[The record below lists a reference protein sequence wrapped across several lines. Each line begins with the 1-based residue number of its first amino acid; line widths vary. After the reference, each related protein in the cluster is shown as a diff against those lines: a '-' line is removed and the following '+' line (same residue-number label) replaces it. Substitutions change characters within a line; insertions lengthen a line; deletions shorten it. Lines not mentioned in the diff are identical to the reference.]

1 MCGSIQK
8 IAGYTNQTLL
18 INRLATDRSCSVS
31 VGAKQI
37 VAIALDAPQRR
48 AWLAVDVSVNAA
60 GVLVLPPAVVAY
72 ALGSWTITETLRVLS
87 CTLNTY
93 KSTRT
98 LCLAGTDA
106 SPAGAPS
113 GMLGFASLE
122 LHAGTL
128 NAYSRV
134 AGDEMASTFVPPNIV
149 LVSPRRFVLGSSST
163 LAGDVIR
170 VQTQTTRAF
179 QSSVISVEGRGSVS
193 DGGPGFGR
201 YRHDGSW
208 SDPPFYIGGTGAGHA
223 GYGGRSWRMN
233 NYYYPCCVDWRSRD
247 YFSDTVSSGSYSPM
261 GTPDIGVGQPY
272 GSVSQ
277 PTQMGS
283 GGGLGY
289 GSNGG
294 GSGGGVVRLTATED
308 AVLSGALRAWAGGGY
323 QGYYGGA
330 AGGGSGGSVL
340 IEARGVYG
348 YMSINADGGQG
359 STQQWDYGYTCY
371 WGSCQYGSYHQARGG
386 GGSGGRIALV
396 TSLGVSWNMTYS
408 VLGRNNNQN
417 DDRLRGDDG
426 TVRTALNACFNG
438 GSLVT
443 LAMPVPYELGA
454 SRMGNSACVC
464 PTSYYGPQC
473 AVFCSPAVTCG
484 GRGTCDGSGHC
495 VCSTG
500 FSGQFCEQGCSRAA
514 TCGNRGSCV
523 VRV

>member
-1 MCGSIQK
+1 MS
-8 IAGYTNQTLL
+8 
-18 INRLATDRSCSVS
+18 
-31 VGAKQI
+31 
-37 VAIALDAPQRR
+37 
-48 AWLAVDVSVNAA
+48 
-60 GVLVLPPAVVAY
+60 
-72 ALGSWTITETLRVLS
+72 
-87 CTLNTY
+87 
-93 KSTRT
+93 
-98 LCLAGTDA
+98 
-106 SPAGAPS
+106 
-113 GMLGFASLE
+113 
-122 LHAGTL
+122 
-128 NAYSRV
+128 
-134 AGDEMASTFVPPNIV
+134 
-149 LVSPRRFVLGSSST
+149 
-163 LAGDVIR
+163 
-170 VQTQTTRAF
+170 
-179 QSSVISVEGRGSVS
+179 
-193 DGGPGFGR
+193 
-201 YRHDGSW
+201 
-208 SDPPFYIGGTGAGHA
+208 
-223 GYGGRSWRMN
+223 
-233 NYYYPCCVDWRSRD
+233 
-247 YFSDTVSSGSYSPM
+247 
-261 GTPDIGVGQPY
+261 GQPY

-283 GGGLGY
+283 GGGL
-289 GSNGG
+289 
-294 GSGGGVVRLTATED
+294 GVVRLTATED

-417 DDRLRGDDG
+417 DDRPRGDDG

-514 TCGNRGSCV
+514 TCGNRGSCSV
-523 VRV
+523 GASCVCDSCFQGSACELQCSGVGVCNATTSLCDCPSCRSGEYCEITCSGNGACVSGACVCNVGWEGQLCEVPACPRNPATGEYCFGHGTCLSIIGQCYCDEGWTGVDCATPDCPGSPDCNARGTCDASFAPPTCQNCVGAWMGARLRGAVCERRADAGEQRGVPVRRLLHGRELRQRVQRA